1 MILSCTLAVI
11 IGVAFP
17 PLRLLLLLLL
27 PCRRLGSL
35 TFPVVHQRSI
45 PSGGPP
51 FCRTLPTD
59 VLHLFGEMR
68 KKCRT
73 RRMTT
78 VVVGMMVVGV
88 RLLWSFLSTCVG
100 VRRPQQTVGTTTTT
114 TSSAVRRRRLL
125 LLVVTVGWETKT
137 WASKVVVPRR
147 FPPGLP

>member
-78 VVVGMMVVGV
+78 VVVGV
-88 RLLWSFLSTCVG
+88 RLLCSFLSTCVG
-100 VRRPQQTVGTTTTT
+100 VRRPQQAVGTTTTT
-114 TSSAVRRRRLL
+114 PTSSAVRRRRLL
-125 LLVVTVGWETKT
+125 LLVVTVGWETKS